1 MARATMKKMPDPQ
14 KVAENLPGRE
24 WYLATLV
31 MEILV
36 GGDPRNV
43 VHRNLFLI
51 SACSPEEAYS
61 KAVLLGQRGEIA
73 YDNPAGVQ
81 VRHRFRGIADLDS
94 VIDGDLADGA
104 ELAFEQTVGSPE
116 DQIRA
121 WIRTKEDLC
130 KLHRPSAPGSGI
142 PDYSYKDVLV
152 QLSEIMA
159 RRDPGAD
166 QD

>member
-1 MARATMKKMPDPQ
+1 MKKMPDPQ
-14 KVAENLPGRE
+14 KVTEILPGRE

-36 GGDPRNV
+36 EADPRNV

-61 KAVLLGQRGEIA
+61 KAVLLGQRGEMA
-73 YDNPAGVQ
+73 YDNPAGLQ
-81 VRHRFRGIADLDS
+81 VRHRFRGISDLDTL
-94 VIDGDLADGA
+94 IDGELADGA
-104 ELAFEQTVGSPE
+104 ELAFEQTVGLPE

-130 KLHRPSAPGSGI
+130 KLHRPSAPESYV
-142 PDYSYKDVLV
+142 PDYSSKDVMV
-152 QLSEIMA
+152 QAAEIMA

-166 QD
+166 QG